1 MIRQSISALYLCLL
15 AAPVFAQ
22 TGPAPASTDVAT
34 VEATATEAVPEKI
47 LVVGQ
52 RPGPGL
58 WKVTHG
64 DHVLWVFGTYRPLP
78 QKMEWRSQ
86 QIDTILSQS
95 QEYIGPPSVAMQVG
109 LWGGLTML
117 PFLAGVKK
125 NPDGAQLKDVLPA
138 EVYARWLALKA
149 KYIGADDGIERER
162 PFFAAETLY
171 DKGLAHAGL
180 SNKQDVL
187 AVIEQKAKQHKL
199 KMTSTHVAVEMDA
212 PAKTVRDFKKS
223 PMDDAA
229 CFAITLDRLES
240 DIDTMRM
247 RANAWAIGDLEVI
260 RKLDFADREA
270 ACKDALF
277 SNTGIRQQAAL
288 KEAEAHQR
296 TQWLAAADKALAANP
311 STFAVLSMKE
321 LLDPKGLLAE
331 LQAKGYTVQAPE

>member
-1 MIRQSISALYLCLL
+1 MIRQSLSALYLCLL
-15 AAPVFAQ
+15 AGPVFAQ
-22 TGPAPASTDVAT
+22 SDAAPPPAN
-34 VEATATEAVPEKI
+34 EAAAAVDLGAAPEKV

-58 WKVTHG
+58 WKVSHG

-78 QKMEWRSQ
+78 RKMEWRSQ
-86 QIDTILSQS
+86 QVDTILAQS
-95 QEYIGPPSVAMQVG
+95 QEYIDPPAVLMRVG
-109 LWGGLTML
+109 LWSGLATL
-117 PFLAGVKK
+117 PFLAGVKN
-125 NPDGAQLKDVLPA
+125 NPDGAKLKDVLPA
-138 EVYARWLALKA
+138 DVYGRWLALKE

-162 PFFAAETLY
+162 PFFAADTLY
-171 DKGLAHAGL
+171 QKGLDHAGL

-187 AVIEQKAKQHKL
+187 SVIEQKAKQHKV
-199 KMTSTHVAVEMDA
+199 KITPMRAVLEMEA
-212 PAKTVRDFKKS
+212 PSKTVRDFKKA
-223 PMDDAA
+223 PMADAA

-240 DIDTMRM
+240 DIDAMRA

-277 SNTGIRQQAAL
+277 SNTGIRQQAGM

-296 TQWLAAADKALAANP
+296 TKWLAAVDKALAANT
-311 STFAVLSMKE
+311 STFAALPMQD
-321 LLDPKGLLAE
+321 LLDPKGMLAE